1 MTTTPGGLVTEP
13 DEPRDPRAMDDDDLA
28 EVEMP
33 TPPDDPSAG
42 SEAVV
47 EDEYAEG
54 RTNDPEGAHRDE
66 PAGEDYAGSGF

>member
-1 MTTTPGGLVTEP
+1 MTESDDL
-13 DEPRDPRAMDDDDLA
+13 RDPRAMDDQELA
-28 EVEMP
+28 DVELP
-33 TPPDDPSAG
+33 TPPEDPTAG

-54 RTNDPEGAHRDE
+54 RTNDPAGAHRDE

>member
-1 MTTTPGGLVTEP
+1 MTEP

-28 EVEMP
+28 EVSMP
-33 TPPDDPSAG
+33 TPPEDPSAG

-54 RTNDPEGAHRDE
+54 RTADPEGAHRDE